1 VADATRALGR
11 YRLLAHALDARW
23 RIPGTRIRFGWDAVM
38 GLVPG
43 AGDALGGLIGGYGL
57 YVGWRLGA
65 PAVVLARMLLNL
77 GLETVAGTVPVA
89 GDLFDI
95 GFRADLRNVAL
106 LDRWLEQPRQ
116 IRTRSRWLLTAIAAA
131 LLGVLV
137 ITILVTFRLLAWLL
151 LPGH

>member
-1 VADATRALGR
+1 MADPTRALGR
-11 YRLLAHALDARW
+11 YRLLAHTLDARW
-23 RIPGTRIRFGWDAVM
+23 RIPGTGIRFGWDAVM

-43 AGDALGGLIGGYGL
+43 VGDALGGLIGGYGL

-77 GLETVAGTVPVA
+77 GIESVAGTVPFA

-106 LDRWLEQPRQ
+106 LDRWLEQPGQ
-116 IRTRSRWLLTAIAAA
+116 IRKRSRWLFIAIAAA
-131 LLGVLV
+131 LLSVLLL
-137 ITILVTFRLLAWLL
+137 TILLTFWLLAWLL